1 MKTFSIIICVPLFLA
16 ALTATSLFAHSGG
29 LDRFGCH
36 WDHKNGTYH
45 CH

>member
-1 MKTFSIIICVPLFLA
+1 MKAFSIIACVSLLFA

-29 LDRFGCH
+29 LDRNGCH